1 MSKVDMELKKA
12 FSELQ
17 QKAIDT
23 TQKLRLADIQI
34 ESLKRQKQHATLT
47 EREISGLEPDTKTYE
62 SVGRMFVLTP
72 VSDVKNNLKKKQDA
86 ADEKINKLENNKT
99 YLERSLKESENNL
112 REMVQQ
118 RKA

>member
-1 MSKVDMELKKA
+1 
-12 FSELQ
+12 
-17 QKAIDT
+17 
-23 TQKLRLADIQI
+23 
-34 ESLKRQKQHATLT
+34 
-47 EREISGLEPDTKTYE
+47 
-62 SVGRMFVLTP
+62 MFVLTP